1 VWRAPSAQI
10 ARSSNGVP
18 AVSTSGL
25 GLSATFGVIKV
36 PQGERGVAGVAGFH
50 VSLEFHAG
58 DVRTCPIL
66 LSLKRAFM
74 DAVVKL
80 SATDAQDPRGLGY
93 FETQTR

>member
-1 VWRAPSAQI
+1 VVRTFSLPAQI

-25 GLSATFGVIKV
+25 GMSAKV
-36 PQGERGVAGVAGFH
+36 SQGNRGVAGVAGFH

-74 DAVVKL
+74 DAVVDL